1 MTINPFKTVPLKD
14 VVYFQEGPGLR
25 NWQYG
30 SSGIPFLNIRTI
42 TDEGTI
48 DKSLCQYVKQNE
60 FQGKYE
66 HFLLDEGDFVV
77 SSSGTLGKL
86 AEIQSQDLPL
96 MLNTSVIRFRP
107 LDPGLLHRGYL
118 KWFIK
123 SPLYL
128 RQIQKASTGTA
139 IKNYGPSHLKQMVIP
154 LPPLEEQRRIA
165 AILDRADAVRR
176 KRKEAIALTEEL
188 LRSQFLDMFGNPV
201 TNPKGWE
208 VIELGNLITDIES
221 GWSPKC
227 DSREAEIDEWG
238 ILKLG
243 AVTWGYFNPSENKA
257 LLPDTVPRPEL
268 EVKSGDLLFSRK
280 NTYELVGASAFVH
293 QTRSKLLLPDLIFR
307 LCLKNTINPVYL
319 WQVLSQKAMR
329 VEISKLASGSA
340 GSMPNISKARLRTL
354 NLPIP
359 PLNMQLKYHQIVNL
373 FWKQQ
378 NHQKDFLQS
387 SENLFNSLLQ
397 SAFRGEL

>member
-1 MTINPFKTVPLKD
+1 RKFSKGIMEK
-14 VVYFQEGPGLR
+14 FQ
-25 NWQYG
+25 
-30 SSGIPFLNIRTI
+30 
-42 TDEGTI
+42 
-48 DKSLCQYVKQNE
+48 
-60 FQGKYE
+60 
-66 HFLLDEGDFVV
+66 
-77 SSSGTLGKL
+77 
-86 AEIQSQDLPL
+86 
-96 MLNTSVIRFRP
+96 
-107 LDPGLLHRGYL
+107 
-118 KWFIK
+118 
-123 SPLYL
+123 
-128 RQIQKASTGTA
+128 
-139 IKNYGPSHLKQMVIP
+139 IP